1 MGKRRARNSYSS
13 YRKLSS
19 LSLFNKEWW
28 ISSYWSIIIII
39 LINDHY
45 NQILHRKAVG
55 KRGSSSYSSY
65 RKSSSLQN
73 IVNIVVAII
82 IIIII
87 TAVQDNYSFLHQ
99 EIRGETKH
107 VESWWFERLLLVASA
122 KSPTKWLNFQQKA
135 QFLMIDEYYWWLEPD
150 NNGWT
155 SFSHLSDVVSVM
167 EWWCLYLWQASEYNF
182 WKFHNKEKYGE
193 VWLYLPEGLIQSI
206 RSW

>member
-19 LSLFNKEWW
+19 LSLSNKEWW

-107 VESWWFERLLLVASA
+107 VESWWFERLLLVAST
-122 KSPTKWLNFQQKA
+122 KSPTKWLNFQQKKLNFSWFGRA
-135 QFLMIDEYYWWLEPD
+135 LLVTRTRQQWLNFIFSFIRCSFSYGVMMFIFMTSFWVQFLKIP
-150 NNGWT
+150 
-155 SFSHLSDVVSVM
+155 
-167 EWWCLYLWQASEYNF
+167 Q
-182 WKFHNKEKYGE
+182 
-193 VWLYLPEGLIQSI
+193 
-206 RSW
+206 